1 MLFTSIIF
9 LCFFFP
15 SVILGYFLVPKAY
28 KNFFLLIASLAFYIW
43 GEKEYVVLL
52 LATIGLNYGCS
63 LLIEKGYRKAGVAV
77 AVIFSLGS
85 LFYFKYATF
94 AYTNIIELFDYLG
107 IDHSYHTI
115 PQVALPLGISFF
127 TFQVLSYTIDVYRG
141 TVHASRSFLNFAT
154 YVTLFPHLVAGPIV
168 RYAHIE
174 KQLIEK
180 DLSAERTAEGIERLI
195 LGLAKKMF
203 IANNCAL
210 IADTIFALDPAFYS
224 PGAAWIAAIAY
235 SLQIFFDFSAYS
247 DMAIGIAKIFGFD
260 FHENF
265 NYPYISNS
273 IKDFWR
279 RWHIS
284 LSSWFRD
291 YLYIPLGGSHVPK
304 YRIYINLSIVF
315 LATGLW
321 HGASWNFVFWG
332 IWHGF
337 FIVIERIGFDKVLQ
351 KLWKPLQH
359 VYLLLIVI
367 VGWVFFRADDF
378 GSAIGLLRRMFL
390 IDRDMTDV
398 VYYAASFVDIKNVIV
413 ALLAITFCFPVFLPA
428 RKKLSL
434 VVTKYKGVIIPYY
447 IFLFVLLFCVITM
460 LSAGTYNPF
469 IYFRF

>member
-15 SVILGYFLVPKAY
+15 VVILGYFLVPKAY
-28 KNFFLLIASLAFYIW
+28 KNIFLLTASLVFYIW
-43 GEKEYVVLL
+43 GEKEYVFLL

-63 LLIEKGYRKAGVAV
+63 LLIQRGYRKVGVTT
-77 AVIFSLGS
+77 AVILSLGS

-94 AYTNIIELFDYLG
+94 AYTNIIELLDHLG
-107 IDHSYHTI
+107 FDHSYHTI

-141 TVHASRSFLNFAT
+141 TVHASHSFLNFST
-154 YVTLFPHLVAGPIV
+154 YVTLFPHLIAGPIV
-168 RYAHIE
+168 RYTDIE
-174 KQLIEK
+174 KQLIKK
-180 DLSAERTAEGIERLI
+180 DLNAERTAQGIERLI

-210 IADTIFALDPAFYS
+210 VADTVFPLDPSFYS

-247 DMAIGIAKIFGFD
+247 DMAIGMAKIFGFD

-273 IKDFWR
+273 IKEFWR

-291 YLYIPLGGSHVPK
+291 YLYIPLGGSRVPK

-332 IWHGF
+332 LWHGF
-337 FIVIERIGFDKVLQ
+337 FIIIERVGLDKVLQ

-359 VYLLLIVI
+359 AYLLLIVV
-367 VGWVFFRADDF
+367 VGWVFFRADHF
-378 GSAIGLLRRMFL
+378 GSAIGLLRRMFF
-390 IDRDMTDV
+390 IDRDMSDV
-398 VYYAASFVDIKNVIV
+398 VYHASSFVDTKNIIV
-413 ALLAITFCFPVFLPA
+413 ALLAITFCFPVFLPL
-428 RKKLSL
+428 RGKLSSIIQ
-434 VVTKYKGVIIPYY
+434 KYKVAIVPYY
-447 IFLFVLLFCVITM
+447 AFLFLLLLSVITM
-460 LSAGTYNPF
+460 LSVGTYNPF